1 MTSLHGRNALITGAS
16 QGFGVSIARAFLT
29 AGANVV
35 LCARS
40 AEQLEQTRQSLQA
53 EFPKQFILAHPCD
66 VANEDEVN
74 SLVQTSRAALGEI
87 AILVNNAGV
96 YGPMGRI
103 EEVDW
108 AEWKRALE
116 INLYGT
122 ILPCRALIPHMRRQE
137 YGKIICISGG
147 GATNPM
153 PYISAYAASK
163 AGMIRFA
170 ESLAEELRGTGIDV
184 NSIAPGALA
193 TRLLDQA
200 IDAGAGVVGDA
211 FHRRMLQIKSEGGTD
226 PMLGAKLCAFLAS
239 SESDGITA
247 KLISAVWDPWE
258 EFPRHLEELKG
269 DIYTLRR
276 IVPKDRGMTWGDRQK

>member
-1 MTSLHGRNALITGAS
+1 MTDLTGKNALITGAS
-16 QGFGVSIARAFLT
+16 QGFGVSIARAFLA
-29 AGANVV
+29 AGANIA

-40 AEQLEQTRQSLQA
+40 ADQLEQTRQMLQN
-53 EFPKQFILAHPCD
+53 EFPQRVIFAAPCD
-66 VANEDEVN
+66 VANADEVDA
-74 SLVQTSRAALGEI
+74 LVKAAREALGEI
-87 AILVNNAGV
+87 AILVNNAGI

-108 AEWKRALE
+108 AEWTRALE

-122 ILPCRALIPHMRRQE
+122 ILPCRALLPHMKRQE

-153 PYISAYAASK
+153 AYISAYASSK
-163 AGMIRFA
+163 AGMIRFM
-170 ESLAEELRGTGIDV
+170 ESLAEEVRGTGIDV

-200 IDAGAGVVGDA
+200 IEAGASVVGDA
-211 FHRRMLQIKSEGGTD
+211 YHKRMLQIKSEGGTD
-226 PMLGAKLCAFLAS
+226 PELGANLCVFLAS
-239 SESDGITA
+239 PESDGLTG

-258 EFPRHLEELKG
+258 EFPQHEEDLRG
-269 DIYTLRR
+269 DVYTLRR
-276 IVPKDRGMTWGDRQK
+276 IVPKDRGMSWGDKPK

>member
-1 MTSLHGRNALITGAS
+1 MTDLHGRNALITGAS
-16 QGFGVSIARAFLT
+16 QGFGVSIARAFLA

-40 AEQLEQTRQSLQA
+40 ADQLEQTRQNLQTD
-53 EFPKQFILAHPCD
+53 FPNRFVLAHPCD
-66 VANEDEVN
+66 VANADEVN
-74 SLVQTSRAALGEI
+74 SLVETARAALGEI
-87 AILVNNAGV
+87 SILVNNAGI

-103 EEVDW
+103 EDVDW
-108 AEWKRALE
+108 GEWTRALE

-122 ILPCRALIPHMRRQE
+122 ILPCRAVLPYMRKQG

-193 TRLLDQA
+193 TRLLDQV
-200 IDAGAGVVGDA
+200 IDAGANVVGDG
-211 FHRRMLQIKSEGGTD
+211 FHQRMLKIKSEGGTD
-226 PMLGAKLCAFLAS
+226 PTLGANLCVFLAS
-239 SESDGITA
+239 AESDGITA
-247 KLISAVWDPWE
+247 KLISAVWDPWN
-258 EFPRHLEELKG
+258 EFPQHLEELKG

-276 IVPKDRGMTWGDRQK
+276 IVPKDRGMTWGDR

>member
-1 MTSLHGRNALITGAS
+1 MTDLHGRNALITGAS
-16 QGFGVSIARAFLT
+16 QGFGISIARAYLV

-40 AEQLEQTRQSLQA
+40 ADQLEQTRQTLQS
-53 EFPKQFILAHPCD
+53 EFPAQRVVSYPCD
-66 VANEDEVN
+66 VSNADEVN
-74 SLVQTSRAALGEI
+74 ALVETALSTLGEI
-87 AILVNNAGV
+87 QILVNNAGI

-103 EEVDW
+103 EEIDW
-108 AEWKRALE
+108 GEWKRALE

-122 ILPCRALIPHMRRQE
+122 ILPCRALIPHMRAQE

-200 IDAGAGVVGDA
+200 IDAGAGVVGDV

-226 PMLGAKLCAFLAS
+226 PSLGANLCAFLAS

-247 KLISAVWDPWE
+247 KLISAVWDPWN
-258 EFPRHLEELKG
+258 EFPQHIEELKG

-276 IVPKDRGMTWGDRQK
+276 IVPKDRGMTWGDR

>member
-1 MTSLHGRNALITGAS
+1 VKA
-16 QGFGVSIARAFLT
+16 ART
-29 AGANVV
+29 
-35 LCARS
+35 
-40 AEQLEQTRQSLQA
+40 
-53 EFPKQFILAHPCD
+53 
-66 VANEDEVN
+66 
-74 SLVQTSRAALGEI
+74 ALGEI
-87 AILVNNAGV
+87 SILVNNAGV

-108 AEWKRALE
+108 ADWTRAIE

-122 ILPCRALIPHMRRQE
+122 VLPCRALIPYMRLQE

-153 PYISAYAASK
+153 PYISAYGASK
-163 AGMIRFA
+163 AGMLRFA

-200 IDAGAGVVGDA
+200 IEAGPGVVGDA
-211 FHRRMLQIKSEGGTD
+211 YHRRMVQIKSEGGTD
-226 PMLGAKLCAFLAS
+226 PELGANLCVFLAS
-239 SESDGITA
+239 SESDGISA
-247 KLISAVWDPWE
+247 KLISAVWDPWQD
-258 EFPRHLEELKG
+258 FPQHQDELKG

-276 IVPKDRGMTWGDRQK
+276 IVPKDRGMSWGDKPK